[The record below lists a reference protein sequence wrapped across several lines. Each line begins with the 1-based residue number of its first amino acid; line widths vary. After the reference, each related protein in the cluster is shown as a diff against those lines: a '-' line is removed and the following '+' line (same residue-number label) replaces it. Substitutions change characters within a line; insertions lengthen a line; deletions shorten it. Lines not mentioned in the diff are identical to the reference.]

1 MLKYREPL
9 KVDSADESSL
19 ILPRELRDG
28 EGGGYGGKQAGYALH
43 RHTLFSLFCLL
54 TLLMSSA
61 NAILIRASG
70 Q

>member
-28 EGGGYGGKQAGYALH
+28 GVWGGGDMGGGECCVIQ
-43 RHTLFSLFCLL
+43 FSK
-54 TLLMSSA
+54 TE
-61 NAILIRASG
+61 NIH
-70 Q
+70 

>member
-28 EGGGYGGKQAGYALH
+28 GGGGMGGWEVGGDVGGSRRVMHYTDTH
-43 RHTLFSLFCLL
+43 SSL
-54 TLLMSSA
+54 SSA
-61 NAILIRASG
+61 C
-70 Q
+70 

>member
-28 EGGGYGGKQAGYALH
+28 GGVGVWGYGGMGGWGGSRRVMRYTDTH
-43 RHTLFSLFCLL
+43 SSL
-54 TLLMSSA
+54 SSA
-61 NAILIRASG
+61 C
-70 Q
+70 

>member
-28 EGGGYGGKQAGYALH
+28 GMGGWGGSRRVMHYTDTH
-43 RHTLFSLFCLL
+43 SSL
-54 TLLMSSA
+54 SSA
-61 NAILIRASG
+61 C
-70 Q
+70 

>member
-28 EGGGYGGKQAGYALH
+28 GGVGVWGYGGMGGSRRVMHYTDTH
-43 RHTLFSLFCLL
+43 SSL
-54 TLLMSSA
+54 SSA
-61 NAILIRASG
+61 C
-70 Q
+70 

>member
-28 EGGGYGGKQAGYALH
+28 GGEGGKQAGYALH